1 MMTIPKMTHHGCT
14 GKRGGGSES
23 AEEDQKGRGGG
34 ASDFSSLIIVN
45 TYYYHISVKGA
56 SVKLNDYHDLI
67 SYYCER
73 CFSKVLN
80 YCE

>member
-1 MMTIPKMTHHGCT
+1 MVEQGREEEARKVLRKIRK
-14 GKRGGGSES
+14 EE
-23 AEEDQKGRGGG
+23 AEVLQI
-34 ASDFSSLIIVN
+34 FSSLIIVN

-73 CFSKVLN
+73 CFNKIFN